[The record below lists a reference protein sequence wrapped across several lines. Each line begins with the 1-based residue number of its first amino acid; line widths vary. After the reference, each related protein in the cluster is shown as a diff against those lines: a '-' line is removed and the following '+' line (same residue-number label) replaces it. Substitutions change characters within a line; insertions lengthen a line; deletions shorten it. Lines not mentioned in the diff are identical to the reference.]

1 MFKSFA
7 AYETA
12 SIESGGGGDIQRH
25 TGDLGE
31 VDNKELQTIEAPKAY
46 SQTAETIDNVQ
57 C

>member
-12 SIESGGGGDIQRH
+12 SIESGGGGDIQRR

-31 VDNKELQTIEAPKAY
+31 VDNKQLQPIEALKAY
-46 SQTAETIDNVQ
+46 SHMAETIDNV
-57 C
+57 